1 MRMRM
6 RMTIIIKIFFFKIK
20 YKNELLLG
28 LQTRNLRKSKEQIFK
43 IKAAEYYVQNKEVI
57 KKRQE
62 IILRTCQKKKKQN
75 QRVSKEKVSRIDSI
89 QKRF

>member
-62 IILRTCQKKKKQN
+62 IILRTCQKKKITK
-75 QRVSKEKVSRIDSI
+75 SKSI
-89 QKRF
+89 KRKGIKN